1 MIIDVKNLSEWA
13 GAIMTIWAVVG
24 GIGFIIYRFTKRVKQ
39 LEDTVRKNSE
49 DIEDSKEERFLS
61 IEVSK
66 TILEVV
72 AQNKNNGNVE
82 VAMNKIDNFLNKKA
96 HE

>member
-1 MIIDVKNLSEWA
+1 MTIDVKSLSEWA
-13 GAIMTIWAVVG
+13 GAIMSIWAVIG
-24 GIGFIIYRFTKRVKQ
+24 GVGFIIYRFTKRVKQ
-39 LEDTVRKNSE
+39 LEDAVSKNSE

-82 VAMNKIDNFLNKKA
+82 SAMNKIDKFLNKKA